1 MFMWTSDWRG
11 WLRIS
16 CRRVLSW
23 SPRNSSG
30 PTREESGGRTS
41 SWWSEDDARSPPP
54 RPDTAISICITK
66 WSRSCSEAPR
76 AGQAR
81 PDACANVGPSKRPAR
96 CVRTTSGSGESRAG
110 HHRPSSCRSAG
121 RSDRSAS
128 RGSFGPQKA
137 LRTAGRPFREFC
149 ALTPEISNDYFVKIS
164 QRDRKFHRNFT
175 EISRDP
181 RRPHRTVR
189 ACVCMCVHVTPPPG
203 ITSHDQ
209 ITAPISTSNRRM
221 QHPSVAASVWEG
233 P

>member
-121 RSDRSAS
+121 RWDRSAS
-128 RGSFGPQKA
+128 RGSFGPQEA
-137 LRTAGRPFREFC
+137 LRTAGVLERIGALRLGGSRGREG
-149 ALTPEISNDYFVKIS
+149 VKVLS
-164 QRDRKFHRNFT
+164 WGST
-175 EISRDP
+175 SP
-181 RRPHRTVR
+181 RG
-189 ACVCMCVHVTPPPG
+189 VTCPPPC
-203 ITSHDQ
+203 
-209 ITAPISTSNRRM
+209 
-221 QHPSVAASVWEG
+221 G
-233 P
+233 PRALKRLF